1 MYDYAQAQLLGRA
14 TADAIISYGEDGNA
28 TKAVFSLALNI
39 PIRRGGKIETRTLFR
54 RVMVLGTFAT
64 YVAQCQ
70 EEDGLR
76 ARLVNVIGTMDDERI
91 SDEDGNASY
100 REVIRVAPGAGCIK
114 IMDRRSQGDG

>member
-14 TADAIISYGEDGNA
+14 TSDATISYGEDGSVN
-28 TKAVFSLALNI
+28 KAVFSLALNI
-39 PIRRGGKIETRTLFR
+39 PIRRGGKVESRTLFR

-76 ARLVNVIGTMDDERI
+76 SRLVNVVGTMDDERTLN
-91 SDEDGNASY
+91 EDGTAAY

-114 IMDRRSQGDG
+114 IIDRRSQSDG